1 MMIEAEGDD
10 IRIRILKILEFNYSK
25 YKVSFIE
32 IGIGRQQPEII
43 YFETTDEA
51 AAEIRIAI
59 NPQMNTINLRI
70 RVNLNMDI

>member
-1 MMIEAEGDD
+1 MLIDKERND
-10 IRIRILKILEFNYSK
+10 IRIKILKILEFNYSK

-51 AAEIRIAI
+51 AAEIRTAI
-59 NPQMNTINLRI
+59 NPQIETIKLRI
-70 RVNLNMDI
+70 RVN